1 MVSNTKWSFE
11 MIRKSTIS
19 IVFSCNEINKIRAQQ
34 WRWPERT
41 FSPVRASTGQW
52 VLKNGGP
59 LSYLEGFRVTQKNRQ
74 YFAEWRLER
83 CKKLDVKTHPIL
95 SQVRWN
101 QQPTWQQLWGKYG
114 QVLVKSTS
122 AVVKL
127 NIYCTF
133 LTVLFFVLCC
143 VVLCCVV

>member
-1 MVSNTKWSFE
+1 MVSNIKWSFE

-19 IVFSCNEINKIRAQQ
+19 IVTSCNEINKIRA
-34 WRWPERT
+34 
-41 FSPVRASTGQW
+41 FNPVRASTGQW

-59 LSYLEGFRVTQKNRQ
+59 LSYLEGFCVTQKELAR
-74 YFAEWRLER
+74 FCEWRLER
-83 CKKLDVKTHPIL
+83 RKKLDVKTQPIL

-133 LTVLFFVLCC
+133 LTVLFFM
-143 VVLCCVV
+143 